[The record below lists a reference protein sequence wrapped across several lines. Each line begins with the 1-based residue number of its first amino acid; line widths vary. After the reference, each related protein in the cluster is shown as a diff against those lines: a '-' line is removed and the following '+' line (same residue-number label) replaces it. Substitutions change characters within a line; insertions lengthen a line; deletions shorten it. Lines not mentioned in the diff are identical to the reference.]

1 MIDREAIHAALFA
14 RLRAVPGFTS
24 ASRRLKHWNDVPH
37 EEQPALFQAHRDE
50 DARHETGKPTI
61 WRLPFDVYVYTWTPE
76 PEVPA
81 ATMNPLLDAVC
92 AALAPNVA
100 QGQRNT
106 LGGLVHDC
114 RINGRIE
121 TDEGTLGSQSV
132 CIIPVEILVAD

>member
-14 RLRAVPGFTS
+14 RLSAIPGLNT
-24 ASRRLKHWNDVPH
+24 ASRRLKHWNDVPK
-37 EEQPALFQAHRDE
+37 EEQPALFQSKRDE
-50 DARHETGKPTI
+50 DAQHETGKPTI

-76 PEVPA
+76 PDVPA
-81 ATMNPLLDAVC
+81 TAMNAMLDAVC

-114 RINGRIE
+114 RIVGRIE

-132 CIIPVEILVAD
+132 SIIPVEVLVHD